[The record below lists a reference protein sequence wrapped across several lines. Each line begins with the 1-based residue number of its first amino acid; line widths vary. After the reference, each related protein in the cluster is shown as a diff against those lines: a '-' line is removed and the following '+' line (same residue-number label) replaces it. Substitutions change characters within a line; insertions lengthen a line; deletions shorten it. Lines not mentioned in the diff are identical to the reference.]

1 MSQPKH
7 YYSGCETTERDV
19 FATIVETDTSS
30 ILTARIRVEIPSGGR
45 KAMDAKFGAVCIA
58 RDQLIEAM
66 TMVVLESLGFELEP
80 LEDDV
85 ATADHKR

>member
-19 FATIVETDTSS
+19 FATIVKTDTSS

-45 KAMDAKFGAVCIA
+45 KAKFRAVCIA
-58 RDQLIEAM
+58 RDQLIEAI
-66 TMVVLESLGFELEP
+66 TLVLLESLGFELEP